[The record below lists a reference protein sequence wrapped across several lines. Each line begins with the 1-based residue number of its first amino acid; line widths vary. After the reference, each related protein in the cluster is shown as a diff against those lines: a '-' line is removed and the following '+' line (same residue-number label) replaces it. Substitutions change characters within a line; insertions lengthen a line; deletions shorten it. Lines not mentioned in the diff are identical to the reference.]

1 MAEVLLSPFI
11 DLTKHYIQINY
22 ITFVDNK
29 LNLLV
34 YSCLTIIITFLV
46 KTICNYKN
54 FITQIYYIR
63 WFITYIIL
71 KYEMTIFPCPA
82 TVCPYSPTDI
92 KSDFENNNI
101 TEIELVDNNKG
112 IFLRLFGFRIEKY
125 NSGNNTSV
133 QSYRYNFVL
142 SKEQEEII
150 RYDEER

>member
-63 WFITYIIL
+63 WFILIGVNHHINVST
-71 KYEMTIFPCPA
+71 TP
-82 TVCPYSPTDI
+82 
-92 KSDFENNNI
+92 
-101 TEIELVDNNKG
+101 
-112 IFLRLFGFRIEKY
+112 
-125 NSGNNTSV
+125 
-133 QSYRYNFVL
+133 
-142 SKEQEEII
+142 
-150 RYDEER
+150 